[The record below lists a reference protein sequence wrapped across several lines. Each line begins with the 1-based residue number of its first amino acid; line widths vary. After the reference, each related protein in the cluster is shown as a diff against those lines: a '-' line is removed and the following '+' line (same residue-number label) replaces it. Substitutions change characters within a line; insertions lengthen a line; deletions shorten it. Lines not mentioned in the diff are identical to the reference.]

1 MLCDAELFLECD
13 CAELIAK
20 ALSVDDPTWCRSEGE
35 GKILRIKI
43 KTERVE
49 SLLSAC
55 EDYFRTLRAA
65 VNALESLKKF
75 EYGANRLK

>member
-1 MLCDAELFLECD
+1 LLCDAELFLECD

-20 ALSVDDPTWCRSEGE
+20 ALSVDDPAWCRSESE
-35 GKILRIKI
+35 RELVKIKI
-43 KTERVE
+43 KTEKVE

-65 VNALESLKKF
+65 VNTIKSLKKV
-75 EYGANRLK
+75 